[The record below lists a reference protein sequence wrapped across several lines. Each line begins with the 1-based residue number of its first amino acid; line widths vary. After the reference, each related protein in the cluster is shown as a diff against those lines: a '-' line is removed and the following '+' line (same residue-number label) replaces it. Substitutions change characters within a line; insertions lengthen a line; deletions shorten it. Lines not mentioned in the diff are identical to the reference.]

1 MAKSPPAFDPTD
13 PVDRAAEA
21 ARRHVTTAM
30 IAIAESGEIAA
41 LPPGTALSATI
52 AGALT
57 GVVGSLLAQV
67 RPDSRDELMKVI
79 EDWLPQAREQAES
92 ILISGQRR

>member
-1 MAKSPPAFDPTD
+1 
-13 PVDRAAEA
+13 
-21 ARRHVTTAM
+21 M
-30 IAIAESGEIAA
+30 IAIAESEEIAA

-52 AGALT
+52 AGSLT